1 MFFVSTK
8 NKTWGPLKKCKKYFH
23 CAWKTKSLMMK
34 NLFCCMRH
42 TCRRI
47 PHFLTRRMENSQL
60 STKTRPNVRPIFA
73 WRREISPY
81 LLKRY
86 ESLLFSNV
94 PMEQFAMELKVY
106 A

>member
-1 MFFVSTK
+1 MGSFKELQEILPLCLEDEIIDDEEFILLYEAYMPQNPSFPHSSYGKFSIVK
-8 NKTWGPLKKCKKYFH
+8 KKKTW
-23 CAWKTKSLMMK
+23 
-34 NLFCCMRH
+34 
-42 TCRRI
+42 
-47 PHFLTRRMENSQL
+47 
-60 STKTRPNVRPIFA
+60 PNVRPIFA